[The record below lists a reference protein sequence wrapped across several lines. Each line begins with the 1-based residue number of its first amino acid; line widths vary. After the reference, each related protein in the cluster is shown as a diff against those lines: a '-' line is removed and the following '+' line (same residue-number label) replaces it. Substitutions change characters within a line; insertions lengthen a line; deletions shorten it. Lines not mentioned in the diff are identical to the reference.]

1 MQKIMI
7 AQEIQKQAG
16 GIEITDQGLHHR
28 RVGFPQRPEDRR
40 DILSLQRGIRWGQL
54 AKTLP
59 IALAFLPLFRCRQST
74 SMGPD
79 RHRGAF
85 TDAGFQ

>member
-40 DILSLQRGIRWGQL
+40 DILSLQRGYGGSACENL
-54 AKTLP
+54 AD
-59 IALAFLPLFRCRQST
+59 S
-74 SMGPD
+74 
-79 RHRGAF
+79 
-85 TDAGFQ
+85 AGVPAVVPVPSKHSDGSRPSPWCVH